1 MLCRAGVER
10 WPRALG
16 TGTPSH
22 RRRLTGPRPRR
33 HTFHITR
40 GQDGRS
46 RDRGGGATVQI
57 SARRIGARPE
67 TTVCR

>member
-40 GQDGRS
+40 G
-46 RDRGGGATVQI
+46 
-57 SARRIGARPE
+57 
-67 TTVCR
+67 